1 MKVFIEDIHVLA
13 VPNIRDEYDEA
24 TDTKRRYQAKQDKIA
39 NAELMQQN
47 SASVQDS
54 TKSQG
59 FAESA
64 ITKIVDNLQIS
75 VQNIHIRYEDSS
87 SNPSHPF
94 AMGFTLSEFSMVSTD
109 GKWQP
114 TFLTGDLETIH
125 KLITLGSMGVYWN
138 PLAESLLGRSPKDM
152 AEECHN
158 MIAKKDHVP
167 PDLRYILKP
176 VSGTSRVHL
185 NKTNLKEKPKIDSV
199 VFFEEISFV
208 LNHDQYTDSLMI
220 FDNIHHYQLRQP
232 NLAIRPTTSVKETPG
247 DWFKYGQ
254 NVILKQI
261 RRRHEVWT
269 WDFLKQRRD
278 DRIAYIKL
286 FKTKLNSPLSS
297 NDLEMFNSLESKLSY
312 SDIRIYRNRARQ
324 EHKTEM
330 KNSGVLQKPEK
341 SSQGWFSWA
350 WGSSSQQA
358 EPDED
363 ALIMNDVERQ
373 QVLDAIGYDE
383 KTAVANSIDMP
394 REAIKLKL
402 SAVLQKGSFSLEH
415 GQRESYKKITVVS
428 FHLLKST
435 VLQRTDSLLTELSLK
450 EFFVEDGT
458 TPNTLYPQIVRV
470 KKLSSDLSPLSS
482 EAIVTDIDDVSHE
495 KLSSAGFFDLTFENN
510 PLDNSADQVVTCK
523 LSSIE
528 IFWNRVYIETVLTF
542 FHPPAEHRESID
554 ALIDAASAQVE
565 GLRNQSRAGWEYVID
580 HHTTINAN
588 LDIQAPV
595 IVVPEDV
602 CKTSSCFVLD
612 SGHVSLTSDLVQQK
626 ERRELKDSLG
636 GALDEEGQKR
646 LDRSLRDRFFLKLE
660 STQLLIGPTV
670 EETLKAVR
678 KDERQSSSPFHIIDG
693 INVTFQIELSI
704 LPKATNV
711 TKLRVVGR
719 LPTLRAS
726 ISDAKY
732 KTMMK
737 IINQSIPR
745 EDTPMQA
752 EVSPLPRRLMHKT
765 SFAQTDDL
773 DAPHLEDDIKAA
785 EKIPINE
792 NISQSE
798 ILEDDD
804 DDDFEEASTGIE
816 KPSNIHQK
824 NFEFKFTVDEL
835 VGSLYKSSNS
845 GQEDKLLVELV
856 LQHFDLDF
864 FIRPYDM
871 VAEVLLK
878 TFQVED
884 RMDTTSPPELRKLI
898 TSESLDVTRG
908 EDKGSHLIRIK
919 YARVQKSSP
928 EYMTTYDGIEQNVDV
943 DIATIN
949 VIMTQTSVLTL
960 YDFLLTTFTSESQE
974 DQGSMTEGSEVR
986 KALIDSSQ
994 STDVVE
1000 DKIRIKVDLTK
1011 LSLVLN
1017 SDGLRLATVT
1027 LSRTDI
1033 GLFVMGKTM
1042 RLGARLGNLIVLDDV
1057 NVGADEGNSVRQILN
1072 IQGEEMAD
1080 FRFET
1085 FASDGMS
1092 AYPGHDMSIYLRFG
1106 SPVINFLE
1114 KPIQKILLYMSS
1126 FARMKALYDSAR
1138 QAALDQATQ
1147 LQSKITKLKFDVQMS
1162 TPIIR
1167 FPRYNI
1173 DSTTRR
1179 NEIIVELGE
1188 VFAMNK
1194 FVLSSGNSSVNQIYF
1209 GVRNI
1214 KLSSNLQ
1221 HEKEIEKL
1229 DMIEDIDMNFE
1240 ANISEHKEETDGPE
1254 IDIKGDIPEISLR
1267 LTQIQ
1272 YAILLELSQSVPK
1285 VFATEKSEVD
1295 TTPEPAIDS
1304 STIIQK
1310 ETQTSERIL
1319 DEPSTSSQS
1328 SVSSWSK
1335 FELHFVI
1342 PKIILELYQVP
1353 ESKASSN
1360 IDQYRLSEFSLNNV
1374 RIGVRMITDGSME
1387 SEVEMQTFTVKD
1399 VRNSK
1404 TNQFRDIVPAIQNE
1418 GNQFTTKITMT
1429 PGDQRTILVLLNIDS
1444 PKVILAIDYLFALGD
1459 FAVYPSRR
1467 EAENKSRDSSETSST
1482 AVSSPELSDSE
1493 SISSVVQD
1501 ETTNVGDTMTTLNY
1515 RMDIKAPSILL
1526 IANAE
1531 NLASE
1536 AILFSS
1542 NQIILSK
1549 QRALT
1554 LSVEAIG
1561 MFLCRMNDLESTK
1574 VRLMEDLGVTVS
1586 MQTNID
1592 GNVSFTTLE
1601 VDIEHLK
1608 LQLSIRDVVLAIS
1621 IFNQASR
1628 MLQESQSQ
1636 FAKKKVELLDDFS
1649 DSSLQKLG
1657 RGTTLRSFSK
1667 NAKTLH
1673 NVQRRKISTAP
1684 DEVKNTILRREELKS
1699 RFEGVTVTILDE
1711 EPDLPI
1717 VYFSLR
1723 SFEAEANDWS
1733 SDVSTTF

>member
-1 MKVFIEDIHVLA
+1 MFIEDIHVLA
-13 VPNIRDEYDEA
+13 VPNIRDEYDET
-24 TDTKRRYQAKQDKIA
+24 TDTKRRQQAKQDKIA

-75 VQNIHIRYEDSS
+75 IQNIHIRYEDSS

-125 KLITLGSMGVYWN
+125 KLITLGSMGIYWN
-138 PLAESLLGRSPKDM
+138 PLADSLLGKSAKDM

-158 MIAKKDHVP
+158 LIAKKDHMP

-199 VFFEEISFV
+199 VFFEEISFT

-232 NLAIRPTTSVKETPG
+232 NLAIRPKASVKEAPG

-261 RRRHEVWT
+261 HRRHEVWT
-269 WDFLKQRRD
+269 WEFLKQRRD

-286 FKTKLNSPLSS
+286 FKSKLNNPLSS
-297 NDLEMFNSLESKLSY
+297 EDLEMFNGLESKLSY

-330 KNSGVLQKPEK
+330 KDSGVLQKPEK
-341 SSQGWFSWA
+341 SSQGWFSWV
-350 WGSSSQQA
+350 WGSSPQQV
-358 EPDED
+358 ELDED
-363 ALIMNDVERQ
+363 ALIMNDHERQ

-394 REAIKLKL
+394 REAVKLKL

-415 GQRESYKKITVVS
+415 GQRESYKRITVVS

-470 KKLSSDLSPLSS
+470 KKPSTDLSPHSD
-482 EAIVTDIDDVSHE
+482 EAMVTDIDDVSHE

-528 IFWNRVYIETVLTF
+528 IFWNRVYIETILTF
-542 FHPPAEHRESID
+542 FRPPAEHRESID

-588 LDIQAPV
+588 LDLQAPV

-626 ERRELKDSLG
+626 ERRELKESLG
-636 GALDEEGQKR
+636 SALDEEGQKR

-660 STQLLIGPTV
+660 STQLLIGPSV

-678 KDERQSSSPFHIIDG
+678 KDDRESSSPFHIIDG

-737 IINQSIPR
+737 IINKSIPR
-745 EDTPMQA
+745 EDTPLQP
-752 EVSPLPRRLMHKT
+752 EVSAIPRRLMHKA

-785 EKIPINE
+785 RKLPVNE
-792 NISQSE
+792 NISQAE
-798 ILEDDD
+798 TLEDDD
-804 DDDFEEASTGIE
+804 DDDFEEASTGME

-835 VGSLYKSSNS
+835 VGSLYKSSTS
-845 GQEDKLLVELV
+845 GHEDKLLVELV

-878 TFQVED
+878 TLQVED
-884 RMDTTSPPELRKLI
+884 RMDTTSPPELCKLI
-898 TSESLDVTRG
+898 TSESLDFIHG
-908 EDKGSHLIRIK
+908 EDEGSYLIKIK
-919 YARVQKSSP
+919 YARIQKSSP

-949 VIMTQTSVLTL
+949 VIMTQTSILTL
-960 YDFLLTTFTSESQE
+960 YDYILTTFTSDSQ
-974 DQGSMTEGSEVR
+974 DNQVSMKQDSEVQSAR
-986 KALIDSSQ
+986 DDSSQ
-994 STDVVE
+994 SMDVE

-1033 GLFVMGKTM
+1033 GLFIMGKTM
-1042 RLGARLGNLIVLDDV
+1042 RVGARLGNLKVLDDV
-1057 NVGADEGNSVRQILN
+1057 NVGADEGDRVRQILN
-1072 IQGEEMAD
+1072 IEGEEMAD

-1085 FASDGMS
+1085 FTSDGMS

-1114 KPIQKILLYMSS
+1114 EPIQKILLYMSS

-1167 FPRYNI
+1167 FPRHTV
-1173 DSTTRR
+1173 DSATRR
-1179 NEIIVELGE
+1179 NEIVVELGE
-1188 VFAMNK
+1188 VFAMNE
-1194 FVLSSGNSSVNQIYF
+1194 FILSSENSTVNKIYF
-1209 GVRNI
+1209 GIRNI

-1221 HEKEIEKL
+1221 REEESEKL
-1229 DMIEDIDMNFE
+1229 DMIEDTDINFE
-1240 ANISEHKEETDGPE
+1240 ANISEHREETDGPE

-1272 YAILLELSQSVPK
+1272 YAILLDLSQSVPK
-1285 VFATEKSEVD
+1285 VFATENSAVD
-1295 TTPEPAIDS
+1295 TTPEPATDS
-1304 STIIQK
+1304 SSLLQS
-1310 ETQTSERIL
+1310 ETQISERIL
-1319 DEPSTSSQS
+1319 EEPSNSSQS

-1335 FELHFVI
+1335 IELHFDI
-1342 PKIILELYQVP
+1342 PKIVLELYQVP
-1353 ESKASSN
+1353 EFKAATD

-1374 RIGVRMITDGSME
+1374 RTRVRMITDGSME

-1418 GNQFTTKITMT
+1418 GNQFTTKISMT
-1429 PGDQRTILVLLNIDS
+1429 PGDQRTILVLVNIDS

-1459 FAVYPSRR
+1459 FAVYPTRR
-1467 EAENKSRDSSETSST
+1467 EAESFQRGSSEPSST
-1482 AVSSPELSDSE
+1482 AVSSPELSDIE
-1493 SISSVVQD
+1493 SISSNIRD
-1501 ETTNVGDTMTTLNY
+1501 ETDDVSDTTTTLNY
-1515 RMDIKAPSILL
+1515 RMDIKAPAILI

-1536 AILFSS
+1536 AILFTS
-1542 NQIILSK
+1542 NQIVLSK

-1561 MFLCRMNDLESTK
+1561 LFLCRMNDLESTK
-1574 VRLMEDLGVTVS
+1574 VRLMEDFGVTVS
-1586 MQTNID
+1586 IQTNLD
-1592 GNVSFTTLE
+1592 QNVSFTTLE

-1608 LQLSIRDVVLAIS
+1608 LQLSVRDVVLAIS

-1636 FAKKKVELLDDFS
+1636 FAKKKVESLDDYS
-1649 DSSLQKLG
+1649 DSSLQKLEK
-1657 RGTTLRSFSK
+1657 GTTLRSLST

-1673 NVQRRKISTAP
+1673 NAQHRKTSNAP
-1684 DEVKNTILRREELKS
+1684 DELKNTILRREELKS
-1699 RFEGVTVTILDE
+1699 RFEGITVTILDE

-1733 SDVSTTF
+1733 SDVSITH